1 MTETTLTLMRR
12 AAKEAAVKQLV
23 KTKIVIY
30 REEIRGSISFSVSGV
45 KECINQPFGD
55 YLAKLDLIQN
65 GLEKAVREAEY
76 VGSTEKQTHFK
87 AHVVKYHFFKTL
99 IGGESAFFNV
109 QETVQGLFVLYSI
122 TKKIREDQIDT
133 KK

>member
-1 MTETTLTLMRR
+1 MRR
-12 AAKEAAVKQLV
+12 VAKEAAVEQLV
-23 KTKIVIY
+23 KTKTVIY
-30 REEIRGSISFSVSGV
+30 KQEIGGNISFSVSGI

-55 YLAKLDLIQN
+55 YLSKLDLIQN
-65 GLEKAVREAEY
+65 GLEKAIREAEY
-76 VGSTEKQTHFK
+76 VGSTDRQTHFK

-99 IGGESAFFNV
+99 IGEEPAFFNV

-122 TKKIREDQIDT
+122 TKRIKGDQVDV